1 MLLLLLAV
9 IVTSLLWPS
18 GDTAP
23 RQPFVPL
30 TVQPSPTSAALQPGA
45 VTIVTVTSFDPDDT
59 EGRSEN
65 PTLVDFVNDSN
76 PATAW
81 STDCYQTPY
90 LRGKVGV
97 GLVIELSAMSQ
108 GTVSITIANAPYQLE
123 VFASSADTAPT
134 SIESWGAAVQP
145 TIYNAEAGSVSV
157 PIDNEASRF
166 VLVLLHEVGRDSV
179 CSSAHPFRGS
189 ISSINFTASN

>member
-1 MLLLLLAV
+1 MA
-9 IVTSLLWPS
+9 
-18 GDTAP
+18 
-23 RQPFVPL
+23 
-30 TVQPSPTSAALQPGA
+30 
-45 VTIVTVTSFDPDDT
+45 
-59 EGRSEN
+59 
-65 PTLVDFVNDSN
+65 
-76 PATAW
+76 
-81 STDCYQTPY
+81 
-90 LRGKVGV
+90 
-97 GLVIELSAMSQ
+97 Q
-108 GTVSITIANAPYQLE
+108 GTVSITMANAPYQLE

-134 SIESWGAAVQP
+134 SIESWGAAVQT